1 MSLLSV
7 HNLSIAFS
15 TNDGVV
21 NAVNGISL
29 SLNKGEAL
37 GIVGESGSGKS
48 QLVLGIMGLLAQNG
62 KTFGSVKFHDRELI
76 GLKQNE
82 LNKIRGDKISMI
94 FQDPMTSLNPYL
106 RISKQMTEVLMLHKN
121 LSYADAKKESI
132 NMLDMVRIPE
142 AKNRIDMYPHEF
154 SGGMR
159 QRVMIAMSLL
169 CKPDLLIA
177 DEPTTA
183 LDVTVQAQIVNLL
196 QDLKKDLDTA
206 IILITHDLGVVA
218 GICNNVM
225 VMYAGRTME
234 YGSVDNIF
242 YNPQHPYTQ
251 GLLRSIPRLTDETYT
266 DLPTIPGNPP
276 SLLNLP
282 LGCPFQ
288 ERCEYATEKC
298 SIKPPPLVTLSHD
311 RKKACYRENVQ

>member
-7 HNLSIAFS
+7 HDLNVSFS
-15 TNDGVV
+15 TPDGLIK
-21 NAVNGISL
+21 AVNGISF
-29 SLNKGEAL
+29 SLNSGEAL

-62 KTFGSVKFHDRELI
+62 KTTGSVKFNSHELI
-76 GLKQNE
+76 GLNQKQ

-106 RISKQMTEVLMLHKN
+106 KISTQMTEVLMFHKN
-121 LSYADAKKESI
+121 MSEKEARIESL
-132 NMLDMVRIPE
+132 NMLDLVKIPD

-169 CKPDLLIA
+169 CKPDLLVA

-183 LDVTVQAQIVNLL
+183 LDVTVQAQIVALL
-196 QDLKKDLDTA
+196 RDLKKDLGTA
-206 IILITHDLGVVA
+206 IIIITHDLGVVA
-218 GICNNVM
+218 GICDNVM

-234 YGSVDNIF
+234 YGSVDHIF
-242 YNPQHPYTQ
+242 YRPQHPYTQ
-251 GLLRSIPRLTDETYT
+251 GLLKSIPKLHDDTYE

-276 SLLNLP
+276 SLLELP
-282 LGCPFQ
+282 LGCAFQ
-288 ERCEYATEKC
+288 ERCLYATERC
-298 SIKPPPLVTLSHD
+298 SVKPPPLVALDHNT
-311 RKKACYRENVQ
+311 KKACYKEFLT